1 MFRQPPTPP
10 SQTLGLVAEI
20 ELLGQIIEA
29 ASVLA
34 LATEQQF
41 LLATNQTEEA
51 IVNLDQLIGLI
62 SDANVLQRAGQ
73 MELEGVAQ
81 LLVATEELLDG
92 TRETAVVRGEVC
104 RHVW

>member
-1 MFRQPPTPP
+1 MFRQPPPPP

-62 SDANVLQRAGQ
+62 SDANGLQRAGQ